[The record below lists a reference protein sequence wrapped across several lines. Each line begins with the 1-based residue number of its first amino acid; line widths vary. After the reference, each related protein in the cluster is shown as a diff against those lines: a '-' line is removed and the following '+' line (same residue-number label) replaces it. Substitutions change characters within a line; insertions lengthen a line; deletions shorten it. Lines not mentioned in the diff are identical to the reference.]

1 MKKDTKDKVVI
12 RLVALVIITWFL
24 LVMIIAFVG

>member
-1 MKKDTKDKVVI
+1 MKKDKVII

>member
-1 MKKDTKDKVVI
+1 MKKDPIVY

-24 LVMIIAFVG
+24 LWMIIAFVG

>member
-1 MKKDTKDKVVI
+1 MKKDKVII
-12 RLVALVIITWFL
+12 RLVAVVIITWFL

>member
-1 MKKDTKDKVVI
+1 MKKDNLII
-12 RLVALVIITWFL
+12 RLVGLVIITWFL